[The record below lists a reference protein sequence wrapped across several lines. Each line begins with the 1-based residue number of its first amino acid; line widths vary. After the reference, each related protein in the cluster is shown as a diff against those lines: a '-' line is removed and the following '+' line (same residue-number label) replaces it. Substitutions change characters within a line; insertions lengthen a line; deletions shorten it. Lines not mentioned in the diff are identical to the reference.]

1 MKSKDIINEG
11 IFSDFE
17 RAALD
22 TYGNIQTRRKPG
34 KGIAGS
40 IKSFFSG
47 DRRKYGRTV
56 KDQVAADKFIQKFID
71 GAMETLNVAV
81 KNDLVDVASNKLVDK
96 TQTQKQKPT
105 KTLSKEVQVVNNEP
119 MILRFRNQDF
129 YIGDKGQ
136 WLDAKTNKEA
146 PQAFQAFLHQQADIA
161 TPVAKTGAAKA
172 KQRPAKKQAQQPAQ
186 AAPANT
192 AQQPAQAAPA
202 APANKTQQPRQTV
215 AAKAQAQLQKQA
227 AMKQKGKGPFKKIK
241 EDQLYDKL
249 NFIFESYMNLLEA
262 PQANPKAPKKTSI
275 SKYFKE
281 NFLDDFLQGINMA
294 PAQAKIDALL
304 KNLPTLYQT
313 GKLKKELKDLAN
325 IAWSLAKK

>member
-22 TYGNIQTRRKPG
+22 TYSAAQTRRRPG
-34 KGIAGS
+34 KGIAGAV
-40 IKSFFSG
+40 KSFFSG
-47 DRRKYGRTV
+47 DRLKYGRTV
-56 KDQVAADKFIQKFID
+56 KDQAAADKFIKKFID

-81 KNDLVDVASNKLVDK
+81 KNDLVDASSNKLVDK
-96 TQTQKQKPT
+96 TKTQQQKQSANA
-105 KTLSKEVQVVNNEP
+105 LSKDIQVVNKEP
-119 MILRFRNQDF
+119 MILRFRDQDF

-136 WLDAKTNKEA
+136 WLNVKSNKEA
-146 PQAFQAFLHQQADIA
+146 PQAFQAFLHQQADLA
-161 TPVAKTGAAKA
+161 TPGAAKGPT
-172 KQRPAKKQAQQPAQ
+172 KTKRQPAKKQAQQPAQ
-186 AAPANT
+186 AATANT
-192 AQQPAQAAPA
+192 AQQPAQAAT
-202 APANKTQQPRQTV
+202 ANKTQQPRQTV

-227 AMKQKGKGPFKKIK
+227 AMKQKGKGSFKKIK

-262 PQANPKAPKKTSI
+262 PQANTKAPKKTSI